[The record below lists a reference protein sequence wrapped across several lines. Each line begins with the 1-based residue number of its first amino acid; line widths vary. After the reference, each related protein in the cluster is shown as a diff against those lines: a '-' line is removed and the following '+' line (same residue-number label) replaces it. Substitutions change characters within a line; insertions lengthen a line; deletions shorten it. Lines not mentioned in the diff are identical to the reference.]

1 MGLFGPSWS
10 WEEIQKKDALMGE
23 LKKENDRVLDKQRK
37 ENDRVIRSVN
47 NINNSSYG
55 NEKTIQKQKQI
66 DALNAY
72 NNSLDKKDHEAIDRI
87 VPEARRIDRDIIR
100 SHIIVGK
107 PFNGVNYGYH
117 RDSQIRFFLLLGIW
131 PMSVICGAVFFFHPN
146 LFCLLVVLFG
156 IFYIKAYYRILL
168 NIIPAYLISNKL
180 KETDCYKGL
189 LEKLQNID
197 LETAEYIGVGPSYI
211 RIIYNHKST
220 INIFYS
226 EFKFPDLPSA
236 KWGILLANLL
246 KDLNLT
252 KKYSLCTVS
261 GLKEKWMYLFVFMN
275 GDYTNCRGVHSRF
288 YEDNLVFSSTELAKS
303 DLVVYNYTV
312 YAKNEELFKSI
323 EKKNNYNKKKL
334 EKDRKENLKKGK
346 TW

>member
-1 MGLFGPSWS
+1 MRLFGPSWS
-10 WEEIQKKDALMGE
+10 WEETQRKDVLMGE
-23 LKKENDRVLDKQRK
+23 LKKENDRVLDKQRR
-37 ENDRVIRSVN
+37 ENDRVIKEVN
-47 NINNSSYG
+47 QSNKLDRQQERIN
-55 NEKTIQKQKQI
+55 
-66 DALNAY
+66 ALNAY

-87 VPEARRIDRDIIR
+87 VPEARRIDWDTIR
-100 SHIIVGK
+100 SHIIMGK

-117 RDSQIRFFLLLGIW
+117 RESQIRFFLLLGIW
-131 PMSVICGAVFFFHPN
+131 PLSVICGVVFFFHPN
-146 LFCLLVVLFG
+146 LFCFLVVLFG

-180 KETDCYKGL
+180 KETHCYKGL
-189 LEKLQNID
+189 LEKLQNTD
-197 LETAEYIGVGPSYI
+197 LETAKYIGVGPSCI

-220 INIFYS
+220 INVFYS
-226 EFKFPDLPSA
+226 EFNFPDLPSA
-236 KWGILLANLL
+236 KWGILLVSLL

-288 YEDNLVFSSTELAKS
+288 YEDTLVFSRLELEKS

-323 EKKNNYNKKKL
+323 EKENNNNKKKL
-334 EKDRKENLKKGK
+334 EKERKENLKKGT